1 MEIYMDCQLLG
12 LLRGHPTTAIGRVGG
27 TFVLYPTGANSLQR
41 CVSLRPT
48 GLR

>member
-1 MEIYMDCQLLG
+1 MEIYMDCQFLG

-27 TFVLYPTGANSLQR
+27 TFVLYPTSANSLQR